1 MLRFDPRIMYQ
12 LGSPVTFP
20 ILVIDVPITTWS
32 DSAARSVD
40 LEDVGDIQTPHL
52 WLQHEVWTWRT
63 LENRPSGL
71 QNRSGQRN
79 LEHVLTITL
88 PAHQIRELSEHVG
101 QVWVSS

>member
-40 LEDVGDIQTPHL
+40 LEDVGDIQTHHL
-52 WLQHEVWTWRT
+52 W
-63 LENRPSGL
+63 L